1 MTNLAFNWTAI
12 DRASNSQLHAAWH
25 GRRLRKSANPSWCG
39 LDWCLRFVLAVLV
52 QWFQGFLGWKWPT
65 VPATIDIVS
74 VVPIIVQRRGGQQT
88 DGYLATLTYFYR
100 NPELQTG
107 EYSHMWSTD
116 EEAQSWAA
124 SYKGSEVMIHVHP
137 RGPSRSV
144 LRKKRPSVRQ
154 ERQSTYGASGYL
166 ALASLDTSAPI

>member
-1 MTNLAFNWTAI
+1 MIEQAIASFMLRGTA
-12 DRASNSQLHAAWH
+12 D
-25 GRRLRKSANPSWCG
+25 
-39 LDWCLRFVLAVLV
+39 DWGSLPILLGAVLIGVCALYWRFFV

-124 SYKGSEVMIHVHP
+124 PYKGSEVMVHVHP
-137 RGPSRSV
+137 RDPSRSV
-144 LRKKRPSVRQ
+144 LRKKTFPKTRATIYLRRLRVL
-154 ERQSTYGASGYL
+154 STCFS
-166 ALASLDTSAPI
+166 